1 MIRVAGAHP
10 QGGKRPEIEV
20 TAGTCATLLILGS
33 QLVSPFGECRTRHLC
48 GGQADPINEAKAK
61 DGLKA
66 VAKDKD
72 REIGQGGLDLVVE
85 EAQPKLRKPP
95 LYQVV
100 LLNDDYTPMEF
111 VVDVL
116 ERIFSLDRLRATRV
130 MLEVHTKGKGVCG
143 VFTFEIAET
152 KVAQVMT
159 YSRQHQHPLLCTM
172 EET

>member
-1 MIRVAGAHP
+1 MSRRRRTEKRVAGDKERDIGH
-10 QGGKRPEIEV
+10 GG
-20 TAGTCATLLILGS
+20 
-33 QLVSPFGECRTRHLC
+33 HH
-48 GGQADPINEAKAK
+48 
-61 DGLKA
+61 
-66 VAKDKD
+66 
-72 REIGQGGLDLVVE
+72 LVVE

-116 ERIFSLDRLRATRV
+116 ERIFSLNRTQATRI
-130 MLEVHTKGKGVCG
+130 MLEVHTRGKGICG